1 MPEALTV
8 SDLALDGVSLTP
20 RAQAAAPRRDWPDVR
35 LREAAE
41 ERMRAA
47 LPLKWSLIEQGVPI
61 YGVTTGFGD
70 SCIRQIGADKAH
82 ELQRNLVLYH
92 LNGTPAGG
100 PRNHGDQGKLRFP
113 GPPGDPPRGCQ
124 PPA

>member
-47 LPLKWSLIEQGVPI
+47 LPLKWSLIEQGIPI

-70 SCIRQIGADKAH
+70 SCIRQISAEKAPAP
-82 ELQRNLVLYH
+82 QRTLALSH
-92 LNGTPAGG
+92 QNG
-100 PRNHGDQGKLRFP
+100 P
-113 GPPGDPPRGCQ
+113 GPAAPSEVARATMMIRANSVSRGTS
-124 PPA
+124 